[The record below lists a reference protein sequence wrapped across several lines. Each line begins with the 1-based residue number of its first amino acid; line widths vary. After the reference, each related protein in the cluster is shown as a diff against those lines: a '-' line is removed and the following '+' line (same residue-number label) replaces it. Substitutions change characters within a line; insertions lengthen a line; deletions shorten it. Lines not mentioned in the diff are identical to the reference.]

1 MKEKSKEL
9 LVSNSHFNQH
19 YFKAL
24 RYWAVLFL
32 LISCFLMHMAYAND
46 TPRNPKKKSPGGNG
60 AIHITSDKLISDN
73 KAGYA
78 EFIGNVKA
86 TQDDTVITSDRL
98 KIYYKKNIANKEPL
112 SVSEESIHKIVAK
125 GNVEIKFDNRVATA
139 QQAIY
144 NTETMVLVL
153 SGNNSKIIS
162 ENESISGEK
171 ITFYRIDGR
180 INVESGNKKRVEAV
194 FYSGQKGIK

>member
-1 MKEKSKEL
+1 MSI
-9 LVSNSHFNQH
+9 SHFNRY
-19 YFKAL
+19 YFKWL

-32 LISCFLMHMAYAND
+32 LIFCFLIHLVYADN
-46 TPRNPKKKSPGGNG
+46 TSPGPKKNDGKTE

-86 TQDDTVITSDRL
+86 TQEDTVITSDRL
-98 KIYYKKNIANKEPL
+98 KIFFKKNIANKGPL
-112 SVSEESIHKIVAK
+112 TASEESIHKIVAK

-139 QQAIY
+139 QQAVY

-162 ENESISGEK
+162 GNDSISGEK

-180 INVESGNKKRVEAV
+180 INVESGNEKRVEAV
-194 FYSGQKGIK
+194 LYSGQKGIK

>member
-1 MKEKSKEL
+1 
-9 LVSNSHFNQH
+9 
-19 YFKAL
+19 
-24 RYWAVLFL
+24 
-32 LISCFLMHMAYAND
+32 MHMAYADD
-46 TPRNPKKKSPGGNG
+46 TSRNPKIKSAGGNG
-60 AIHITSDKLISDN
+60 AIHITSDSMVSDN

-98 KIYYKKNIANKEPL
+98 NIFFKKNIANKGPL

-139 QQAIY
+139 QEAVY

-162 ENESISGEK
+162 ENDSISGDK

>member
-46 TPRNPKKKSPGGNG
+46 TSRNPKRKSPGENG

-73 KAGYA
+73 KVGYA
-78 EFIGNVKA
+78 EFIGHVKA
-86 TQDDTVITSDRL
+86 IQGDTVITSDRL
-98 KIYYKKNIANKEPL
+98 KIFFKKNIANKGPL

-139 QQAIY
+139 QEAVY

-162 ENESISGEK
+162 ENDSISGEK

>member
-1 MKEKSKEL
+1 
-9 LVSNSHFNQH
+9 VSNSHFNQN
-19 YFKAL
+19 YFKVL
-24 RYWAVLFL
+24 RYWAVLFFL
-32 LISCFLMHMAYAND
+32 LSCFLIHMAYAND
-46 TPRNPKKKSPGGNG
+46 TSHNPEKKSHGENG

-78 EFIGNVKA
+78 DFIGNVKA
-86 TQDDTVITSDRL
+86 TQGDTVITSDKL
-98 KIYYKKNIANKEPL
+98 KIFYKKNIVNKGPL

-162 ENESISGEK
+162 ENDSISGEK
-171 ITFYRIDGR
+171 ITFHRIDGR
-180 INVESGNKKRVEAV
+180 INVESGDKKRVEAV

>member
-1 MKEKSKEL
+1 M
-9 LVSNSHFNQH
+9 SNSHFNQN

-24 RYWAVLFL
+24 RYWTVLFL
-32 LISCFLMHMAYAND
+32 LISCFLMHVAYAND
-46 TPRNPKKKSPGGNG
+46 TSRNPKKISPGENG
-60 AIHITSDKLISDN
+60 AIHITSDKLIFDN

-78 EFIGNVKA
+78 EFMGHVKA
-86 TQDDTVITSDRL
+86 TQEESVITSDRL
-98 KIYYKKNIANKEPL
+98 KIFYKKNIANKGSL
-112 SVSEESIHKIVAK
+112 SVSDESIHKIVAK

-139 QQAIY
+139 QEAVY

-162 ENESISGEK
+162 ENDSISGEK

-180 INVESGNKKRVEAV
+180 ISVESGNKKRVEAV
-194 FYSGQKGIK
+194 FYSGQKGKK

>member
-1 MKEKSKEL
+1 M
-9 LVSNSHFNQH
+9 SNSHFNKH

-24 RYWAVLFL
+24 RYWAVFFL

-46 TPRNPKKKSPGGNG
+46 TSRIPKKKSSGGNG
-60 AIHITSDKLISDN
+60 AIHITSDKLIADN
-73 KAGYA
+73 KTGYA

-86 TQDDTVITSDRL
+86 TQEDTVITSDRL
-98 KIYYKKNIANKEPL
+98 KIFYKKNIANKGLL
-112 SVSEESIHKIVAK
+112 SASEESIHKIVAK

-139 QQAIY
+139 QEAVY

-153 SGNNSKIIS
+153 SGSNSKIIS
-162 ENESISGEK
+162 EKESISGEK
-171 ITFYRIDGR
+171 ITFYRTDGR
-180 INVESGNKKRVEAV
+180 INVESGSKKRVEAV

>member
-1 MKEKSKEL
+1 
-9 LVSNSHFNQH
+9 VSNSHFNQN
-19 YFKAL
+19 YFKVL
-24 RYWAVLFL
+24 RYWTVLFP
-32 LISCFLMHMAYAND
+32 LIFCFLMHGAYADD
-46 TPRNPKKKSPGGNG
+46 TSQNPKKSPGGNG
-60 AIHITSDKLISDN
+60 TIHITSDKLISDN

-86 TQDDTVITSDRL
+86 TQEDTVITSDRL
-98 KIYYKKNIANKEPL
+98 KIFYKKNFVNKGPL

-139 QQAIY
+139 QQAVY

-162 ENESISGEK
+162 ENDSISGEK
-171 ITFYRIDGR
+171 ITFYRTDGR
-180 INVESGNKKRVEAV
+180 INVESGGEKRVEAV
-194 FYSGQKGIK
+194 FYSGQKGTK

>member
-9 LVSNSHFNQH
+9 LVSASHFNQQ

-24 RYWAVLFL
+24 KYWAVFFL
-32 LISCFLMHMAYAND
+32 LIFCFLIHTAYAND
-46 TPRNPKKKSPGGNG
+46 MSQQPQKSPGENG

-73 KAGYA
+73 NAGYA

-86 TQDDTVITSDRL
+86 TQDDTVITSDKL
-98 KIYYKKNIANKEPL
+98 KIFYKKKIVNKGPL
-112 SVSEESIHKIVAK
+112 SVNEESIHKIVAT

-139 QQAIY
+139 QQAVY

-153 SGNNSKIIS
+153 SGENSKVIS
-162 ENESISGEK
+162 KNDSISGEK
-171 ITFYRIDGR
+171 IIFYRTDGR

>member
-1 MKEKSKEL
+1 MN
-9 LVSNSHFNQH
+9 NSHFNQH

-32 LISCFLMHMAYAND
+32 LISCFLMHMAYASD
-46 TPRNPKKKSPGGNG
+46 TLSNPKKKSPGKNG
-60 AIHITSDKLISDN
+60 AIHITSDKLISES

-78 EFIGNVKA
+78 EFIGHVKA
-86 TQDDTVITSDRL
+86 TQGDTVITSDRL
-98 KIYYKKNIANKEPL
+98 KIFFKKNIANKGPL

-139 QQAIY
+139 QEAVY

-153 SGNNSKIIS
+153 SGNNSKVIG
-162 ENESISGEK
+162 ENDSISGEK

-180 INVESGNKKRVEAV
+180 IDVESGNNKRVEAV

>member
-1 MKEKSKEL
+1 MKEASKEF
-9 LVSNSHFNQH
+9 LVSTSHFNQQ

-24 RYWAVLFL
+24 RYWAVFL
-32 LISCFLMHMAYAND
+32 SLIFCLVIHMAYAND
-46 TPRNPKKKSPGGNG
+46 TARNPKQKSPGKNE
-60 AIHITSDKLISDN
+60 AIHITSDRLAADN
-73 KAGYA
+73 QAGYA

-86 TQDDTVITSDRL
+86 TQGDTVITSDKL
-98 KIYYKKNIANKEPL
+98 KIFYKKNIANKGPL
-112 SVSEESIHKIVAK
+112 SVNEESIHKIVAD

-139 QQAIY
+139 HQAVY

-162 ENESISGEK
+162 DKDSISGEK
-171 ITFYRIDGR
+171 ITFYRTDGR

-194 FYSGQKGIK
+194 FYSGKKGKK

>member
-9 LVSNSHFNQH
+9 LVSNSHSNQH

-46 TPRNPKKKSPGGNG
+46 TLRNPKKKSPGGNG

-98 KIYYKKNIANKEPL
+98 KIYYKKNIANKGPL

-171 ITFYRIDGR
+171 ITFYRIEGR

>member
-1 MKEKSKEL
+1 M
-9 LVSNSHFNQH
+9 SNSHFNQH

-46 TPRNPKKKSPGGNG
+46 TPRNPKKKSSGGNG

>member
-1 MKEKSKEL
+1 LKEASKEF
-9 LVSNSHFNQH
+9 LVSTSHFNQQ

-24 RYWAVLFL
+24 RYWAVFL
-32 LISCFLMHMAYAND
+32 SLIFCLVIHMAYAND
-46 TPRNPKKKSPGGNG
+46 TARNPKQKSPGKNE
-60 AIHITSDKLISDN
+60 AIHITSDRLAADN

-86 TQDDTVITSDRL
+86 TQGDTVITSDKL
-98 KIYYKKNIANKEPL
+98 KIFYKKNIANKGPL
-112 SVSEESIHKIVAK
+112 SVNEESIHKIVAD

-139 QQAIY
+139 HQAVY

-162 ENESISGEK
+162 DKDSISGEK
-171 ITFYRIDGR
+171 ITFYRTDGR

-194 FYSGQKGIK
+194 FYSGKKGKK

>member
-1 MKEKSKEL
+1 
-9 LVSNSHFNQH
+9 
-19 YFKAL
+19 
-24 RYWAVLFL
+24 
-32 LISCFLMHMAYAND
+32 MAYANESD
-46 TPRNPKKKSPGGNG
+46 KPKNKSLGENDG

-86 TQDDTVITSDRL
+86 IQGNTVITSDKL
-98 KIYYKKNIANKEPL
+98 NIFYKKNIANKGSI
-112 SVSEESIHKIVAK
+112 SVNEESIHKIVAK

-139 QQAIY
+139 QQAVY

-153 SGNNSKIIS
+153 SGKNSKIIS
-162 ENESISGEK
+162 EKDSISGEK

>member
-1 MKEKSKEL
+1 MKEASKEF
-9 LVSNSHFNQH
+9 LVSTSHFNQQ

-24 RYWAVLFL
+24 RYWAVFL
-32 LISCFLMHMAYAND
+32 SLIFCLVIHMAYAND
-46 TPRNPKKKSPGGNG
+46 TARNPKQKSPGKNE
-60 AIHITSDKLISDN
+60 AIHITSDRLAADN

-86 TQDDTVITSDRL
+86 TQGDTVITSDKL
-98 KIYYKKNIANKEPL
+98 KIFYKKNIANKGPL
-112 SVSEESIHKIVAK
+112 SVNEESIHKIVAD

-139 QQAIY
+139 HQAVY

-162 ENESISGEK
+162 DKDSISGEK
-171 ITFYRIDGR
+171 ITFYRTDGR

-194 FYSGQKGIK
+194 FYSGEKGKK

>member
-9 LVSNSHFNQH
+9 LVSNSHFNQY

-24 RYWAVLFL
+24 RYWAVFFL
-32 LISCFLMHMAYAND
+32 LIFCFLIHMAYAND
-46 TPRNPKKKSPGGNG
+46 TSGKSKNKSPGGNG

-86 TQDDTVITSDRL
+86 AQEETVISSDRL
-98 KIYYKKNIANKEPL
+98 KIFYKKNIANKGPL

-139 QQAIY
+139 QQAVY
-144 NTETMVLVL
+144 NTETKVLVL

-162 ENESISGEK
+162 EKDSISGEK

-180 INVESGNKKRVEAV
+180 INVESGNKKQVEAV
-194 FYSGQKGIK
+194 FYSGQKDIK

>member
-1 MKEKSKEL
+1 VFFS
-9 LVSNSHFNQH
+9 
-19 YFKAL
+19 
-24 RYWAVLFL
+24 
-32 LISCFLMHMAYAND
+32 LIFCFLIHPALADD
-46 TPRNPKKKSPGGNG
+46 TSHHQKKEISGKKS

-86 TQDDTVITSDRL
+86 TQEDTVITSDSL
-98 KIYYKKNIANKEPL
+98 KIYYKKHIVNKGPL
-112 SVSEESIHKIVAK
+112 SVSEESIHKIIAK

-139 QQAIY
+139 QQAVY

-153 SGNNSKIIS
+153 TGNNSKIIS
-162 ENESISGEK
+162 ENDSISGER
-171 ITFYRIDGR
+171 ITFYRTDGR

-194 FYSGQKGIK
+194 FFSKQKGIK

>member
-1 MKEKSKEL
+1 LKEKSKEL
-9 LVSNSHFNQH
+9 LVSDSHFNQY
-19 YFKAL
+19 YFKVL
-24 RYWAVLFL
+24 RYWAVFFL
-32 LISCFLMHMAYAND
+32 LIFCFLIHMAYAND
-46 TPRNPKKKSPGGNG
+46 TSGKPKNKSPEGDG

-86 TQDDTVITSDRL
+86 IQDDTVITSDRL
-98 KIYYKKNIANKEPL
+98 KIFFKKNIANKGPL
-112 SVSEESIHKIVAK
+112 SVNEESIHKIVAK
-125 GNVEIKFDNRVATA
+125 GTVEIKFDNKVATA
-139 QQAIY
+139 QQAVY
-144 NTETMVLVL
+144 NTETKVLVL

-162 ENESISGEK
+162 EKDSISGEK
-171 ITFYRIDGR
+171 ITFYRTDGR

>member
-1 MKEKSKEL
+1 MREKSKEL
-9 LVSNSHFNQH
+9 LVSTSHYNQY

-24 RYWAVLFL
+24 RYCAVFFL
-32 LISCFLMHMAYAND
+32 IIFCYLIHIAYAND
-46 TPRNPKKKSPGGNG
+46 MSSNPKKKNAEGNG
-60 AIHITSDKLISDN
+60 AIHITSDRLISDN

-86 TQDDTVITSDRL
+86 TQEETVITSDRL
-98 KIYYKKNIANKEPL
+98 KIFFKKNIADKGPL
-112 SVSEESIHKIVAK
+112 SVSEESIHKIVAT

-139 QQAIY
+139 QKAVY
-144 NTETMVLVL
+144 NTETMELVL

-162 ENESISGEK
+162 ENDSISGEK

>member
-46 TPRNPKKKSPGGNG
+46 TPRNPKKKSSGGNG

-98 KIYYKKNIANKEPL
+98 KIYYKKNIANKGPL

>member
-1 MKEKSKEL
+1 
-9 LVSNSHFNQH
+9 
-19 YFKAL
+19 
-24 RYWAVLFL
+24 
-32 LISCFLMHMAYAND
+32 MAYADD
-46 TPRNPKKKSPGGNG
+46 TSGKPKNKSPEGNDG

-86 TQDDTVITSDRL
+86 IQDGTVITSDRL
-98 KIYYKKNIANKEPL
+98 KIFFKKNIANKGSL
-112 SVSEESIHKIVAK
+112 SVNEESIHKIVAK
-125 GNVEIKFDNRVATA
+125 GTVEIKFDNKVATA
-139 QQAIY
+139 QQAVY
-144 NTETMVLVL
+144 NTETKVLVL

-162 ENESISGEK
+162 EKDSISGEK

-180 INVESGNKKRVEAV
+180 INVESGNKERVEAV

>member
-1 MKEKSKEL
+1 M
-9 LVSNSHFNQH
+9 SNSHFNKH

-32 LISCFLMHMAYAND
+32 LIFCFLMHMAHADD
-46 TPRNPKKKSPGGNG
+46 TSRNPKNKSPGGNG
-60 AIHITSDKLISDN
+60 AIHITSDKLIAEK

-78 EFIGNVKA
+78 EFIGHVKA
-86 TQDDTVITSDRL
+86 TQEESVITSDSL
-98 KIYYKKNIANKEPL
+98 KIFYKKNTANKGSL
-112 SVSEESIHKIVAK
+112 SVSNESIHKIVAK

-139 QQAIY
+139 QEAVY

-162 ENESISGEK
+162 ENDSISGEK

>member
-1 MKEKSKEL
+1 M
-9 LVSNSHFNQH
+9 SNSHFNKH
-19 YFKAL
+19 YFKVL
-24 RYWAVLFL
+24 QYWAVLFL
-32 LISCFLMHMAYAND
+32 LIFCFLMHMAHADD
-46 TPRNPKKKSPGGNG
+46 TSRNPKNKSPGGNG
-60 AIHITSDKLISDN
+60 AIHITSDKLIADK

-78 EFIGNVKA
+78 EFIGHVKA
-86 TQDDTVITSDRL
+86 TQEESVITSDRL
-98 KIYYKKNIANKEPL
+98 KIFYKKNIANKGAL
-112 SVSEESIHKIVAK
+112 SVSGESIHKIVAK